1 MLGEGFD
8 HPPLSVAAIFR
19 PFRSL
24 SAYIQ
29 FIGRV
34 MRVNDK
40 DPQHP
45 DNEGFIV
52 SHVGLNN
59 DARWE
64 DFREIELADQQMFR
78 TLLMS
83 MNAGPEFPGQ
93 DGGRTGSGQPRRF
106 DGGMTVVDEI
116 VKHFITESFLDP
128 NDDRVLET
136 ILNQP
141 IPGTPLTVRDITEP
155 QKLREQILQNQKR
168 LREQE
173 PEEMFIQ
180 PQDERVGLQKRLNER
195 TRSVASRVLK
205 DLKLARAGR
214 DIGKV
219 VQDARGKSNADALII
234 LMAVEVNA
242 FMGIPEG
249 KRKDTPPEKLQS
261 AYEHLDSIGDSL
273 REKVRTQLGQK
284 KGKR

>member
-1 MLGEGFD
+1 
-8 HPPLSVAAIFR
+8 
-19 PFRSL
+19 
-24 SAYIQ
+24 
-29 FIGRV
+29 
-34 MRVNDK
+34 
-40 DPQHP
+40 
-45 DNEGFIV
+45 
-52 SHVGLNN
+52 
-59 DARWE
+59 
-64 DFREIELADQQMFR
+64 
-78 TLLMS
+78 
-83 MNAGPEFPGQ
+83 
-93 DGGRTGSGQPRRF
+93 
-106 DGGMTVVDEI
+106 
-116 VKHFITESFLDP
+116 
-128 NDDRVLET
+128 
-136 ILNQP
+136 
-141 IPGTPLTVRDITEP
+141 
-155 QKLREQILQNQKR
+155 
-168 LREQE
+168 
-173 PEEMFIQ
+173 MFIQ